1 MSDFADAIG
10 KHLTVGRLQSCDA
23 DAQRR
28 IPSSKP
34 RTGRRG
40 RDPLDKLARSL
51 PPRLPLDRDLLQI
64 CQGRL
69 SRILRLLR
77 LRACG
82 DEGGQSDS
90 GKRH

>member
-1 MSDFADAIG
+1 MSDLADAIG
-10 KHLTVGRLQSCDA
+10 KHLTVGRLQSGDA

-34 RTGRRG
+34 STGGRG
-40 RDPLDKLARSL
+40 RDPLNKLARSL
-51 PPRLPLDRDLLQI
+51 PLRLPLDGDLLQI
-64 CQGRL
+64 CRGRL
-69 SRILRLLR
+69 SRILR

>member
-10 KHLTVGRLQSCDA
+10 KHLTVGRLQSGDA

-28 IPSSKP
+28 IPPSKP
-34 RTGRRG
+34 RTGGRG
-40 RDPLDKLARSL
+40 RNTLDKLTRSL
-51 PPRLPLDRDLLQI
+51 PRRLTLDRDLLQI
-64 CQGRL
+64 CRGRL
-69 SRILRLLR
+69 CRILR